1 MALECSVSAQPSG
14 SAWSARVSTT
24 TTTLSTCRRGER
36 RCGEPSRDRH
46 VALLWA
52 RHPTASVGEVRQALL
67 SGVDRRPS
75 LVGRTVTGGR
85 LNARRALEELAR

>member
-1 MALECSVSAQPSG
+1 MTG
-14 SAWSARVSTT
+14 T
-24 TTTLSTCRRGER
+24 
-36 RCGEPSRDRH
+36 

>member
-1 MALECSVSAQPSG
+1 VLGLGATVGVCVVSTGLDHNDHPVYM
-14 SAWSARVSTT
+14 SAWGTSMAS
-24 TTTLSTCRRGER
+24 
-36 RCGEPSRDRH
+36 PH
-46 VALLWA
+46 VAGTAALLWA

>member
-1 MALECSVSAQPSG
+1 MASP
-14 SAWSARVSTT
+14 
-24 TTTLSTCRRGER
+24 
-36 RCGEPSRDRH
+36 H
-46 VALLWA
+46 VAGTAALLWA
-52 RHPTASVGEVRQALL
+52 RQPTASLGEVRQALL